1 MTKAFI
7 SYSHKDE
14 ALRDELVAHLAPLRD
29 ARLIDDWYDRQM
41 LAGAQIDPRIE
52 AELESSELVLLL
64 VSSAFLNSDY
74 CKSKEM
80 KRALERRKQG
90 LCEVVPVILRDCLW
104 EETELRDLNAVP
116 TDGRAI
122 DGQPN
127 RDQAFTDAARAIGRL
142 ARELKA
148 KAAAAPSPAR
158 SPQHNTA
165 TTARAVA
172 APPTAASQ
180 AARPLTQAALAD
192 SLFGRQANRS
202 AAGALNI
209 KREFTDQDRD
219 TFARNAF
226 ERVCRYFE
234 ESLQAA
240 ERDHPDVTSSF
251 ERIDSRSMVAK
262 LYRNGRTIA
271 TCSVRRGSLG
281 GRDDAG
287 LMFSHDAS
295 ASTNS
300 CNEMLTLET
309 QHQELGFKTMMDF
322 SGSNKKPLSADEAAS
337 HLWGMFAK
345 QAR

>member
-29 ARLIDDWYDRQM
+29 ARLIDDWYDRKM
-41 LAGAQIDPRIE
+41 LAGAQIDPSIE
-52 AELESSELVLLL
+52 AELENSDLVLLL

-80 KRALERRKQG
+80 KRALERREQG

-104 EETELRDLNAVP
+104 EETELRALNAVP
-116 TDGRAI
+116 TDGHAI

-127 RDQAFTDAARAIGRL
+127 RDQAFTDAARSIGRL

-148 KAAAAPSPAR
+148 KAAAAR
-158 SPQHNTA
+158 
-165 TTARAVA
+165 ARAVA
-172 APPTAASQ
+172 APRTTVPQAASPL
-180 AARPLTQAALAD
+180 ARVAPAHSQ
-192 SLFGRQANRS
+192 FGRRS
-202 AAGALNI
+202 SGTATGAVNI
-209 KREFTDQDRD
+209 KREFTDQDCD
-219 TFARNAF
+219 SFARSAF

-240 ERDHPDVTSSF
+240 EREHPDVTASF
-251 ERIDSRSMVAK
+251 ERIDSRSMAAK

-271 TCSVRRGSLG
+271 TCSVRRGTLG

-295 ASTNS
+295 TSANS

-345 QAR
+345 QAQ